1 MPSTLLQTPSDA
13 LVVAILAAATGLA
26 AVIDLRTRRIPNLL
40 TGSLVVVGLGLA
52 ATQLGLVGIGGAVVG
67 FLLGFAFML
76 PGNVFGATGAGDVK
90 LFAAAGALLG
100 PASTVRAFLFT
111 AIAGGVLALVV
122 ALRRRRLA
130 HTVGMTAR
138 LATGGGKSAVA
149 AIESPA
155 ADNRFAYAPAIA
167 IGVVMAALW

>member
-1 MPSTLLQTPSDA
+1 MPFPLLQTPSDA
-13 LVVAILAAATGLA
+13 LVVAILAAATVLA
-26 AVIDLRTRRIPNLL
+26 AVIDLRTRRIPDAL
-40 TGSLVVVGLGLA
+40 TGSLTLVGLGLA
-52 ATQLGLVGIGGAVVG
+52 AAQLGTVGIGGAIIG
-67 FLLGFAFML
+67 CLLGFAFML

-100 PASTVRAFLFT
+100 PATTVRAFFFT

-130 HTVGMTAR
+130 HTIGMTAR
-138 LATGGGKSAVA
+138 LVTSGTSAVA

-155 ADNRFAYAPAIA
+155 TDNRFAYAPAIA
-167 IGVVMAALW
+167 I

>member
-1 MPSTLLQTPSDA
+1 MSSQLLQTPSDA
-13 LVVAILAAATGLA
+13 LVVAILAAATSLA

-40 TGSLVVVGLGLA
+40 TGSLAVIGIGLAAAQLGTVGLG
-52 ATQLGLVGIGGAVVG
+52 GALVG

-100 PASTVRAFLFT
+100 PATTVRAFFFT
-111 AIAGGVLALVV
+111 AIAGGVIALFV
-122 ALRRRRLA
+122 ALRRRRFA
-130 HTVGMTAR
+130 HTIGATAR
-138 LATGGGKSAVA
+138 LVVNGRSAAA

-167 IGVVMAALW
+167 IGVVMAALSW